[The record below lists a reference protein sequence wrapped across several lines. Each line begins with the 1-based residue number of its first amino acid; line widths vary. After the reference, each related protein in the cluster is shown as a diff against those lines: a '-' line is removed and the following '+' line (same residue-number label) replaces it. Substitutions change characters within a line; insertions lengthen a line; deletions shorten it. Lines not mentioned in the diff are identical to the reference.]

1 MGYAVYA
8 AAYLNEAQPE
18 LSHSVAAIEWMHP
31 GQIKRLLRF
40 FRQHDIGEA
49 VMMGGV
55 RKTRMFTDI
64 KPDLKA
70 MAMIAGM
77 KHTHDDNLL
86 RHFADL
92 LEKEGI
98 TIRASTF
105 LLPEILADKG
115 CWTRRKPSPS
125 EQTDIELGW
134 RLAKEIGR
142 LDIGQC
148 LVLRKGTV
156 LAVEAVDGTDATIQ
170 RGGAL
175 GRGGCVVVK
184 VSKPH
189 QDLRFDVPAIGVET
203 IHVMHQSGA
212 AVLAIEA
219 GRAVV
224 FDKEEMIRVADR
236 CDIAIVA
243 L

>member
-1 MGYAVYA
+1 
-8 AAYLNEAQPE
+8 
-18 LSHSVAAIEWMHP
+18 
-31 GQIKRLLRF
+31 
-40 FRQHDIGEA
+40 
-49 VMMGGV
+49 MMGGV

-70 MAMIAGM
+70 MALIAMM

-86 RHFADL
+86 RHFASL

-98 TIRASTF
+98 VIRPSTF
-105 LLPEILADKG
+105 MLPDILADKG
-115 CWTRRKPSPS
+115 CWTQRKPSPS

-148 LVLRKGTV
+148 LVLRKGSV

-170 RGGAL
+170 RGGLL
-175 GRGGCVVVK
+175 GGAGCVVVK

-203 IHVMHQSGA
+203 IHVMHQFGA

-219 GRAVV
+219 GKAVV
-224 FDKEEMIRVADR
+224 FDKEEMIRVADQYN
-236 CDIAIVA
+236 IAIVA
-243 L
+243 R